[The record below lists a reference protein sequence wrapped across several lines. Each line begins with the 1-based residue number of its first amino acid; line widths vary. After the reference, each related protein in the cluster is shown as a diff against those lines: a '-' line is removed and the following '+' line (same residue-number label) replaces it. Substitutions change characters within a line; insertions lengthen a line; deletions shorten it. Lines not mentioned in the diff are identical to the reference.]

1 MQTTDWKNTATCT
14 AFPPPKPRIGWWSFS
29 DVDMHH
35 LAQPHCAGGGGNKS
49 TNSYENDPVR
59 SRQAVVDVNYVWD
72 VLCPSRIQV
81 STAAYVPC
89 DVEGRRITASKI
101 PYLSLFSPLP
111 WVYLKKPGHVCI
123 RGFIHIRYFHY
134 GTGILDGG
142 ET

>member
-1 MQTTDWKNTATCT
+1 MSTCIISPNPTA
-14 AFPPPKPRIGWWSFS
+14 
-29 DVDMHH
+29 
-35 LAQPHCAGGGGNKS
+35 QGGGGNKS

-101 PYLSLFSPLP
+101 PYLSLFFSYP
-111 WVYLKKPGHVCI
+111 
-123 RGFIHIRYFHY
+123 GFISKSPGMSASVDSSTSDTSITGLASWMVVRPSILRVGGVY
-134 GTGILDGG
+134 GVCTHMS
-142 ET
+142 